1 MKQLLFG
8 NIGWK
13 LLSLAI
19 AILAWFGLVGEQE
32 LTTST
37 SVPIVFRNLPK
48 ELEIS
53 SEVPDRIH
61 LEIQGPVGKISH
73 LSGPLVML
81 DVSDVN
87 RPGERTFT
95 IRQGNT
101 TLPAGVTLARA
112 IPSQLRLRFERR
124 VSREVPIQVRF
135 SSPPPVGY
143 QVVRQELHP
152 STVKI
157 IGPESHAAQVEFVE
171 TDPIDLS
178 QLVSEAEFRVR
189 TYVRD
194 PLVRIDD
201 SSQVSVKV
209 ALEKVQ

>member
-1 MKQLLFG
+1 MKKLLIG
-8 NIGWK
+8 NLGWK
-13 LLSLAI
+13 LLSLGVAI
-19 AILAWFGLVGEQE
+19 VLWFGLVGEQE

-37 SVPIVFRNLPK
+37 SVPIVFRNIPK
-48 ELEIS
+48 DLEIS
-53 SEVPDRIH
+53 SEVPDRVH

-73 LSGPLVML
+73 LSNPVVIL

-87 RPGERTFT
+87 HPGDRTFT
-95 IRQGNT
+95 IRQGNA

-124 VSREVPIQVRF
+124 VSREVPVQVRF
-135 SSPPPVGY
+135 GSPTPSGY
-143 QVVRQELHP
+143 RIVRQEVHP
-152 STVKI
+152 STMKI

-171 TDPIDLS
+171 TDPIDVS

-194 PLVRIDD
+194 PLVRLDD
-201 SSQVSVKV
+201 SSQVTVKV
-209 ALEKVQ
+209 ALEKIQ